1 MSKVNLR
8 AYRTLKDSYKET
20 LDFSSIEKVEG
31 IHSDFLDTLLCR
43 HPVTGLPTNP
53 FRLIQSKDTPQEVKD
68 YVRSHLV
75 SINSLNT
82 SSRTVDEIDVDNLQ
96 PRSSFI
102 GDLEAFKSKQVEIL
116 KKSIADAKTER
127 EKTNF
132 QKQLQ
137 ALYELNGLS
146 TEDNE
151 NDE

>member
-1 MSKVNLR
+1 MSKINLR
-8 AYRTLKDSYKET
+8 AYRTIKDSYKET
-20 LDFSSIEKVEG
+20 LDFSTIDKVEG

-68 YVRSHLV
+68 YVRNHLV
-75 SINSLNT
+75 STNSLNT
-82 SSRTVDEIDVDNLQ
+82 SSRTVDEVDVDNLV

-102 GDLEAFKSKQVEIL
+102 GDLEAFKSKQIDIL
-116 KKSIADAKTER
+116 KKSIEAAKTER
-127 EKTNF
+127 EKSKF

-146 TEDNE
+146 SDDNE
-151 NDE
+151 NDA

>member
-1 MSKVNLR
+1 MSKINLR
-8 AYRTLKDSYKET
+8 SYRTLKDSYKET
-20 LDFSSIEKVEG
+20 LNFSSIDKVEG

-43 HPVTGLPTNP
+43 HPLTGLPTNP
-53 FRLIQSKDTPQEVKD
+53 FRLLQSKDTPQEVKD
-68 YVRSHLV
+68 YVRSHLMSV
-75 SINSLNT
+75 NSLNT

-102 GDLEAFKSKQVEIL
+102 GDLEAFKSKQVDIL
-116 KKSIADAKTER
+116 KKSIDAAKTEK
-127 EKTNF
+127 EKSKF

-146 TEDNE
+146 TDDTE

>member
-1 MSKVNLR
+1 MSNINLR
-8 AYRTLKDSYKET
+8 SFRNLKDSYKDT

-68 YVRSHLV
+68 YVRNHLV
-75 SINSLNT
+75 SVNSLNT
-82 SSRTVDEIDVDNLQ
+82 SSRTVDEIDVDNLA
-96 PRSSFI
+96 PNSSFI

-116 KKSIADAKTER
+116 KKSIDDAKTER
-127 EKTNF
+127 EKSKF

-146 TEDNE
+146 TDNE